1 MIVGIDIGQE
11 SSQICYY
18 DEQQRQPVSVSVVN
32 SVDNRQ
38 KYQFGF
44 MLSGANQ
51 DNLKELL
58 CTLLAL
64 LPKNGRKAGE
74 RDSICVTVS
83 DFSKPVLEKLSA
95 AVQLTGYAK
104 ENWSFI
110 SHEEAYA
117 YYAFSQKK
125 ELYVNGA
132 VLLDYR
138 EDGLHT
144 HYMTIVKKSG
154 QEMIPEE
161 SHVYSSEMICSVP
174 QRRKTLAQAEKE
186 LIHCVQ
192 DALKDKIGSA
202 LQPESIVNNQVT
214 TETGYALDARQA
226 NPNLDGTLAKQIS
239 DLNGSLGNLK
249 VLTCDSFEALD
260 TELSNMLTNTP
271 YIAVIPGGYGMLFG
285 LKNNSDYQRQLRM
298 TYWDNVLYS
307 RVKTNST
314 KWSEW
319 VNVNDITKFID
330 IPSNANLNDIKFF
343 NVGKYRCYSNVTAGT
358 VLNSPFKT
366 AFTMEVYYSAGTS
379 NYVAQKATEF
389 ATGHCKWRMRETGSG
404 KLQDWVQLY

>member
-1 MIVGIDIGQE
+1 LIVGIDIGQE

-74 RDSICVTVS
+74 RDNICVTVS

-192 DALKDKIGSA
+192 DALKDKIVSA
-202 LQPESIVNNQVT
+202 VYL
-214 TETGYALDARQA
+214 TGT
-226 NPNLDGTLAKQIS
+226 G
-239 DLNGSLGNLK
+239 
-249 VLTCDSFEALD
+249 FEAENLPKELTHVLCARRKAFAGQNLFVKGAAYAALKED
-260 TELSNMLTNTP
+260 TSAGHSSGRLLACRNRITTGLELNIKERGEEKRFRMVRPGTNWYEAGRSVELILEDMRTIP
-271 YIAVIPGGYGMLFG
+271 VILHRCDTGHEWTQEIDISAIPF
-285 LKNNSDYQRQLRM
+285 RQGRM
-298 TYWDNVLYS
+298 T
-307 RVKTNST
+307 RVAFEVRFDSDSHCVVRIEDMGFGGFVKS
-314 KWSEW
+314 SGVVVEEE
-319 VNVNDITKFID
+319 I
-330 IPSNANLNDIKFF
+330 NLETDKI
-343 NVGKYRCYSNVTAGT
+343 
-358 VLNSPFKT
+358 
-366 AFTMEVYYSAGTS
+366 
-379 NYVAQKATEF
+379 AQKE
-389 ATGHCKWRMRETGSG
+389 E
-404 KLQDWVQLY
+404 

>member
-125 ELYVNGA
+125 ELYVNGPRHSGFRWRGG
-132 VLLDYR
+132 R
-138 EDGLHT
+138 ENRGA
-144 HYMTIVKKSG
+144 
-154 QEMIPEE
+154 P
-161 SHVYSSEMICSVP
+161 SS
-174 QRRKTLAQAEKE
+174 
-186 LIHCVQ
+186 
-192 DALKDKIGSA
+192 
-202 LQPESIVNNQVT
+202 
-214 TETGYALDARQA
+214 
-226 NPNLDGTLAKQIS
+226 
-239 DLNGSLGNLK
+239 
-249 VLTCDSFEALD
+249 
-260 TELSNMLTNTP
+260 
-271 YIAVIPGGYGMLFG
+271 
-285 LKNNSDYQRQLRM
+285 
-298 TYWDNVLYS
+298 
-307 RVKTNST
+307 
-314 KWSEW
+314 
-319 VNVNDITKFID
+319 
-330 IPSNANLNDIKFF
+330 
-343 NVGKYRCYSNVTAGT
+343 
-358 VLNSPFKT
+358 SPFHRRPT
-366 AFTMEVYYSAGTS
+366 V
-379 NYVAQKATEF
+379 V
-389 ATGHCKWRMRETGSG
+389 
-404 KLQDWVQLY
+404 

>member
-44 MLSGANQ
+44 MLSSATQ

-174 QRRKTLAQAEKE
+174 QKGQ
-186 LIHCVQ
+186 
-192 DALKDKIGSA
+192 
-202 LQPESIVNNQVT
+202 
-214 TETGYALDARQA
+214 
-226 NPNLDGTLAKQIS
+226 
-239 DLNGSLGNLK
+239 
-249 VLTCDSFEALD
+249 
-260 TELSNMLTNTP
+260 
-271 YIAVIPGGYGMLFG
+271 
-285 LKNNSDYQRQLRM
+285 
-298 TYWDNVLYS
+298 
-307 RVKTNST
+307 
-314 KWSEW
+314 
-319 VNVNDITKFID
+319 
-330 IPSNANLNDIKFF
+330 
-343 NVGKYRCYSNVTAGT
+343 
-358 VLNSPFKT
+358 
-366 AFTMEVYYSAGTS
+366 TS
-379 NYVAQKATEF
+379 
-389 ATGHCKWRMRETGSG
+389 M
-404 KLQDWVQLY
+404 